1 MDRINGVTG
10 ECFNAIAQLR
20 ALDESALPSPEALH
34 RRLRGFVDAMMQR
47 AAQAGF
53 TREDVNDIAYAVV
66 ALADEVALSRS
77 ETVRQFW
84 TNQQLQLL
92 YFQENVAGEGFFTR
106 LQALRRDPRRHEVLR
121 VYHLALL
128 FGFQGR
134 YRVRGGELELM
145 NLTDDLHRE
154 LSRSRRFESEVLSP
168 QGERPESSRARG
180 AVRGRLPWI
189 AAGGAAAAALVLF
202 VGLRLWL
209 GASVSSVVE
218 RISAANLP

>member
-20 ALDESALPSPEALH
+20 QLDESALPAPEALH
-34 RRLRGFVDAMMQR
+34 RRMRGFVDAMMQR

-53 TREDVNDIAYAVV
+53 SREDVNDIAYAVV
-66 ALADEVALSRS
+66 ALVDEVALSKS
-77 ETVRQFW
+77 EGVRQFW
-84 TNQQLQLL
+84 VGQQLQLL

-106 LQALRRDPRRHEVLR
+106 LEAIKRDPRRHEVLR
-121 VYHLALL
+121 VYALVLL

-145 NLTDDLHRE
+145 NLADEIQRTIGRARAHD
-154 LSRSRRFESEVLSP
+154 SETLSP
-168 QGERPESSRARG
+168 QGEPPEVRRAGKGGRG
-180 AVRGRLPWI
+180 VVLY
-189 AAGGAAAAALVLF
+189 AAGAAAAAAVALVL
-202 VGLRLWL
+202 VLRIWL
-209 GASVSSVVE
+209 GSSVSSVVE

>member
-20 ALDESALPSPEALH
+20 QLDESALPAPEALH
-34 RRLRGFVDAMMQR
+34 RRMRGFVDAMMQR

-53 TREDVNDIAYAVV
+53 SREDVNDIAYAVV
-66 ALADEVALSRS
+66 ALVDEVALSKG
-77 ETVRQFW
+77 EGVRQFW
-84 TNQQLQLL
+84 VGQQLQLL

-106 LQALRRDPRRHEVLR
+106 LATIQRDPRRHEVLR
-121 VYHLALL
+121 VYALALL

-145 NLTDDLHRE
+145 NLADE
-154 LSRSRRFESEVLSP
+154 LQRTLGRSRAHDAETLSP
-168 QGERPESSRARG
+168 QGEPPEVRRAGGRG
-180 AVRGRLPWI
+180 KELLLY
-189 AAGGAAAAALVLF
+189 AAGGAVAAALALVL
-202 VGLRLWL
+202 VLRIWL
-209 GASVSSVVE
+209 GSSVSSVVE